1 LATRALVNKKF
12 ASGKIVV
19 VNDRLRNKDKP
30 ELQMYYIQFH
40 NFLSKFDNVTILVY
54 KTVFIYI
61 SFISLLVVFK
71 RKTKILGKKN
81 QKTIIIS
88 NKQR

>member
-1 LATRALVNKKF
+1 LAA
-12 ASGKIVV
+12 AKIVV
-19 VNDRLRNKDKP
+19 ENNRLRNKDKP
-30 ELQMYYIQFH
+30 ELHMYKIQFD

-61 SFISLLVVFK
+61 SFISLFVVFT

-81 QKTIIIS
+81 QKTRIIS